1 MKVSQAVMYRAPR
14 PTPRNAA
21 QVTWR
26 SGRLTT
32 ASAGRRGVAAQ
43 LARAQ
48 GGQSDTASASKVIE
62 LRTVIRPGQPV
73 GQAEVAEQRSCRR
86 LSLRRTPPYARQLQH
101 RLHARR
107 ASTSRPLCVKGVRL
121 IFFVVR
127 GAAFLAGVCG
137 RDRRV
142 GAGPG
147 VAWPKS
153 RRSGCEPAALATESF
168 PGCPPGP
175 LAVAARAAR
184 AAPAF
189 RCLKISSLT

>member
-1 MKVSQAVMYRAPR
+1 LPSPLQSGVHNTLICAQSSSDVTRAA
-14 PTPRNAA
+14 TEH
-21 QVTWR
+21 
-26 SGRLTT
+26 
-32 ASAGRRGVAAQ
+32 
-43 LARAQ
+43 
-48 GGQSDTASASKVIE
+48 IE
-62 LRTVIRPGQPV
+62 T
-73 GQAEVAEQRSCRR
+73 
-86 LSLRRTPPYARQLQH
+86 SLRQ
-101 RLHARR
+101 
-107 ASTSRPLCVKGVRL
+107 GVRL

-168 PGCPPGP
+168 PSCPPGP
-175 LAVAARAAR
+175 LAVTARAAR

-189 RCLKISSLT
+189 RCLKISSLTWRLRARSASLAVLPSATFLS